1 MQFLQWQDCMLSQN
15 FLSKW
20 LQGLFLTQSTNTI
33 KIGAKFSS
41 YQAANFGNW
50 HQIKIVVYVGYWMC
64 SDRNASGNFQ
74 LTRSVRGLKSLR
86 LLPFL
91 TSFLVGVNLP
101 VHLLEENIS
110 TRNSTPG
117 HNCWVHVGSTLHISK
132 HFEFGNFGESSRETS
147 SFTLPASTPGFR
159 LMKIYINLLTSP

>member
-1 MQFLQWQDCMLSQN
+1 MQFLQWQDYMLSQN

-50 HQIKIVVYVGYWMC
+50 HQIKIVVYVGYRMC

-117 HNCWVHVGSTLHISK
+117 HYICWVHAFMLVRLCIFQNIS
-132 HFEFGNFGESSRETS
+132 SSANRRGRLPLS
-147 SFTLPASTPGFR
+147 RFRHRHPASG
-159 LMKIYINLLTSP
+159 